1 MIPRTADSLLEEAGR
16 CVACGLCLPHCPTY
30 RKTGNEADS
39 PRGRIALMQG
49 GLERRIPMNERY
61 HAHLDLCLG
70 CRACEAVCPNNVA
83 YGGLLAGVRGLAE
96 SSRRRG
102 LWRRLAR
109 VALVDGLVTK
119 PARLRLAGGLLR
131 AWQAS
136 GLPALAQKSTGLAQ
150 WSLARIVLRLPRI
163 KPQPVWKAVYPAQG
177 TVRGE
182 VGLFLGCVARVADS
196 DTLRATIFVLNRL
209 GYTVHVPPGQACCGA
224 LDASM
229 GRPEK
234 AAGFERENGEAFSGM
249 DVVISTAA
257 GCGATLK
264 GYPQA
269 FAGRVQDVSEF
280 LSAAGGWSEVDIAP
294 LAETVA
300 VHESCLMRNV
310 LRCQDKPYGLL
321 HRIPALAAAPLAG
334 NDQCCGAAG
343 VYALT
348 QPGMAAVLLA
358 DKIEA
363 IKASAARIVATSNI
377 GCALHLAAG
386 LKEAGLDV
394 EVVHT
399 VTLLARQ
406 MGFDDDKNR

>member
-1 MIPRTADSLLEEAGR
+1 MIPASVDALLEEAGR

-30 RKTGNEADS
+30 RKTLNEADS

-70 CRACEAVCPNNVA
+70 CRACEAACPNNVA
-83 YGGLLAGVRGLAE
+83 YGGLLAGVRSLAE

-102 LWRRLAR
+102 WWRRLVRA
-109 VALVDGLVTK
+109 ALVDGLLAK

-136 GLPALAQKSTGLAQ
+136 GVPVLAKKSTRLAQ
-150 WSLARIVLRLPRI
+150 WSLARIVLRLPPI
-163 KPQPVWKAVYPAQG
+163 KLQPVWKAVYPAQG
-177 TVRGE
+177 AVRGE

-209 GYTVHVPPGQACCGA
+209 GYTVRVPHGQACCGA
-224 LDASM
+224 LYASL
-229 GRPEK
+229 GGQER
-234 AAGFERENGEAFSGM
+234 AAGFERENVDAFSGL
-249 DVVISTAA
+249 DVVISTAT
-257 GCGATLK
+257 GCGAALK

-269 FAGRVQDVSEF
+269 FADRVQDVSEF
-280 LSAAGGWSEVDIAP
+280 LAAAEGWTEVDIAP

-310 LRCQDKPYGLL
+310 LRCQGKPYGLL
-321 HRIPALAAAPLAG
+321 HRIPTLAAVPLAG

-343 VYALT
+343 TYALT
-348 QPGMAAVLLA
+348 QPGMAAALLA

-363 IKASAARIVATSNI
+363 VKAGAARIVATSNI

-386 LKEAGLDV
+386 LKEAGLEV

-406 MGFDDDKNR
+406 MGFDDDKTR